1 MSVLSALAG
10 VLSLPAA
17 GQASS
22 GGGSG
27 QPSSGGSGLAPG
39 SSAPVRSANQPAP
52 TGNGN
57 ALLTVSA
64 NGVMF
69 STRASALLRG
79 RLHVTGN
86 IPSAAG
92 QTVEIERLG
101 RETSDRWA
109 PTTHAQVDS
118 AGNFSAYWHVNHIG
132 RFRIRVVVQ
141 AQGAS
146 ATSSASPT
154 LTVTIYRPAVATFY
168 GPGLYGNRTACGE
181 TLGRHTLGVANR
193 TLPCGTPVALEY
205 HGRTMIVPVIDRG
218 PYANGADWDLTMATA
233 KRLGVTTTS
242 TIGAVS
248 LPAGTPSAN

>member
-10 VLSLPAA
+10 VLAVPAA

-22 GGGSG
+22 GSG

-39 SSAPVRSANQPAP
+39 SNAPVQSTNQPAP

-57 ALLTVSA
+57 ALLTVS
-64 NGVMF
+64 GDGMTV

-86 IPSAAG
+86 VPGAAG

-109 PTTHAQVDS
+109 PTTHATVDS
-118 AGNFSAYWHVNHIG
+118 RGNFSAYWHVNHIG
-132 RFRIRVVVQ
+132 RFRLRVIVQ
-141 AQGAS
+141 APGAS
-146 ATSSASPT
+146 TTSSASPT
-154 LTVTIYRPAVATFY
+154 LTVTIYRPSVATFY
-168 GPGLYGNRTACGE
+168 GPGFYGNETACGE
-181 TLGRHTLGVANR
+181 KLGRHTLGVANR
-193 TLPCGTPVALEY
+193 TLPCGTPVAVYY
-205 HGRTMIVPVIDRG
+205 HGRTLIVPVIDRG
-218 PYANGADWDLTMATA
+218 PYANNADWDLTMATA
-233 KRLGVTTTS
+233 KRLGITTTS

-248 LPAGTPSAN
+248 LPPGTPSAS